1 MLGRR
6 KLTKA
11 RERTIGRIEF
21 TREVRRALRRW
32 PSPFCGMQMQR
43 A

>member
-1 MLGRR
+1 MLGGR

-21 TREVRRALRRW
+21 TREVRRAQRRW
-32 PSPFCGMQMQR
+32 PSRFCGMHMQR